1 VLKKNRLNV
10 LSFLIDSFLKN
21 NFMKNSRR
29 RFLQQIGAT
38 SLATAASPFASFAT
52 QAKAEERILHY
63 ERNISA
69 NDKVRIGVIGY
80 GVQGHFDLDTALK
93 VPGVEL
99 AGICDL
105 YTGRIENAK
114 EKFGK
119 DLFTT
124 INYKELLDRPDIDAV
139 LICTTDVWHAR
150 ITLDALAKG
159 KHVYCEKP
167 MIYKISEGYP
177 VMAAAKKAGKVFQV
191 GSQRVSS
198 IGYAKAKE
206 LLAAGE
212 IGKLNMVNAVYDR
225 QSSIGSW
232 EYTIP
237 KDADAMTT
245 NWDKF
250 IEATDKM
257 AFDAKKF
264 FWWRAFKEV
273 GTGVAGDLFIHLL
286 SGTHF
291 MTNSKGPETIFGTGQ
306 FSYWKDGRNLPDV
319 MSGVMQYPDSPE
331 HPAFQMT
338 LQVNFISGTGG
349 QEVIRLIG
357 SEGIIDVKGNSITV
371 KHSLMPEAPGFGGYD
386 SLFTFS
392 KSMQVEMQ
400 KDYDAKW
407 TAEQRKRKTKED
419 IVFKA
424 PDGYSDHL
432 DHFTN
437 FFDSIRTG
445 KTVVEDAEF
454 GFRAAAP
461 ALACNESYLKK
472 KIMKWDP
479 VNMKLKK

>member
-1 VLKKNRLNV
+1 MPKDNSK
-10 LSFLIDSFLKN
+10 
-21 NFMKNSRR
+21 SRR
-29 RFLQQIGAT
+29 KFLQQIGAT
-38 SLATAASPFASFAT
+38 SLAVAGYPLSSFA
-52 QAKAEERILHY
+52 AREKAEERILHY
-63 ERNISA
+63 EKKISS
-69 NDKVRIGVIGY
+69 NDRVRVGVIGY

-105 YTGRIENAK
+105 YTGRLENAK
-114 EKFGK
+114 EKFGA
-119 DLFTT
+119 DTYTT
-124 INYKELLDRPDIDAV
+124 RNYRELLDRKDIDAV
-139 LICTTDVWHAR
+139 IIATMDCWHAR
-150 ITLDALAKG
+150 IIKDALAKQ

-167 MIYKISEGYP
+167 MVYKIAEGP
-177 VMAAAKKAGKVFQV
+177 DVINAVKQSGKVLQV

-225 QSSIGSW
+225 QSSIGAW

-237 KDADAMTT
+237 DDASAASVD
-245 NWDKF
+245 WDKF
-250 IEATDKM
+250 IEATGKM
-257 AFDAKKF
+257 AYDPKKF

-291 MTNSKGPETIFGTGQ
+291 ITNSKGPETIFSTGQ
-306 FSYWKDGRNLPDV
+306 ISYWKDGRNMPDV
-319 MSGVMQYPDSPE
+319 MAGVMQYPDSTE
-331 HPAFQMT
+331 HPAYQLT

-349 QEVIRLIG
+349 QEVIRLVG
-357 SEGIIDVKGNSITV
+357 SEGVIEVNGSNLTV
-371 KHSLMPEAPGFGGYD
+371 KHSIMPEAPGFGGYD

-392 KSMQVEMQ
+392 KAMQDKMQ
-400 KDYDAKW
+400 NEYAAKW
-407 TAEQRKRKTKED
+407 TAEQRARKKKED
-419 IVFKA
+419 IIFKA
-424 PDGYSDHL
+424 PANYSDHL

-445 KTVVEDAEF
+445 KPVVEDAVF

-461 ALACNESYLKK
+461 ALACNESYFTKQ
-472 KIMKWDP
+472 IIKWDP
-479 VNMKLKK
+479 VAMKRK

>member
-1 VLKKNRLNV
+1 MK
-10 LSFLIDSFLKN
+10 DSL
-21 NFMKNSRR
+21 NSRR
-29 RFLQQIGAT
+29 KFLRQIGAT
-38 SLATAASPFASFAT
+38 TLAAAASPFASFAA
-52 QAKAEERILHY
+52 QEKAEERILHY
-63 ERNISA
+63 EKPISA

-105 YTGRIENAK
+105 YTGRIDNAH

-119 DLFTT
+119 DLYTT
-124 INYKELLDRPDIDAV
+124 RNYKELLDKKDIDAV

-167 MIYKISEGYP
+167 MVYKIKEGSSIIE
-177 VMAAAKKAGKVFQV
+177 AAKKSGKVVQV

-198 IGYAKAKE
+198 IGLAKAKE

-257 AFDAKKF
+257 TFDAKKF

-291 MTNSKGPETIFGTGQ
+291 MTNSKGPETIYSTGQ
-306 FSYWKDGRNLPDV
+306 LSYWKDGRNLPDV

-349 QEVIRLIG
+349 QEIIQMVG
-357 SEGIIDVKGNSITV
+357 SEGVITVKGNNLSI

-386 SLFTFS
+386 SVFTFS
-392 KSMQVEMQ
+392 KSMQEQMQ
-400 KDYDAKW
+400 KEYDAKW
-407 TAEQRKRKTKED
+407 TAEQRKRPIKADVE
-419 IVFKA
+419 FKA
-424 PDGYSDHL
+424 PQGYSDHL

-437 FFDSIRTG
+437 FFDAIRTG
-445 KTVVEDAEF
+445 KTVVEDAVF

-472 KIMKWDP
+472 KIIQWDP
-479 VNMKLKK
+479 VAMKLK

>member
-1 VLKKNRLNV
+1 MEKYN
-10 LSFLIDSFLKN
+10 SS
-21 NFMKNSRR
+21 SRR
-29 RFLQQIGAT
+29 RFLRQIGAT
-38 SLATAASPFASFAT
+38 TLASAASPFASFAA
-52 QAKAEERILHY
+52 QGKAEERILHY

-69 NDKVRIGVIGY
+69 NDKIRIGVIGY

-119 DLFTT
+119 DLYTT
-124 INYKELLDRPDIDAV
+124 RNYKELLDRPDIDAV
-139 LICTTDVWHAR
+139 LICTHDVWHAR

-167 MIYKISEGYP
+167 MIYKIKEGYP
-177 VMAAAKKAGKVFQV
+177 VIAAAKKAGKVLQV

-225 QSSIGSW
+225 QSSIGAW

-250 IEATDKM
+250 IEATEKM

-286 SGTHF
+286 SGTHLI
-291 MTNSKGPETIFGTGQ
+291 TNSKGPESIYSTGQ

-319 MSGVMQYPDSPE
+319 MSGVMQYPDSKE

-349 QEVIRLIG
+349 QEVIQLVG
-357 SEGIIDVKGNSITV
+357 SEGVIQVKGNNITV

-386 SLFTFS
+386 SVFTFS
-392 KSMQVEMQ
+392 KGMQDEMQ
-400 KDYDAKW
+400 KEYDAKW
-407 TAEQRKRKTKED
+407 TADQRKRKTKAD
-419 IVFKA
+419 IEFKA
-424 PDGYSDHL
+424 PAGYSDHL

-445 KTVVEDAEF
+445 KVVVEDAEF

-461 ALACNESYLKK
+461 ALACNESYFNK
-472 KIMKWDP
+472 KIIKWDP
-479 VNMKLKK
+479 VNMKLK